1 MTDHFASHMLL
12 LIGNILPAEHDQ
24 TAVREKSSGDCIE
37 QGRFS
42 CAVAADDRCEISGAK
57 RQIDAV

>member
-12 LIGNILPAEHDQ
+12 LIGNILPTEHDQ
-24 TAVREKSSGDCIE
+24 TAVREKSSGNRIE
-37 QGRFS
+37 QGGFS
-42 CAVAADDRCEISGAK
+42 RAIAADDRCKISGAK